1 MWILLGIAL
10 LLNTLVGRF
19 ISKPRGE
26 GFGGK
31 IRDIGFDVL
40 PDLTKYEMLHD
51 ITLIVPLMFLVMNWK
66 SVNQKGYIA
75 FLTMMYFMRAI
86 TNMVTQFPRAKST
99 PCREA
104 NPLSNCNDYMFSGH
118 TTFNIVTSYFL
129 KNGMFPVYPIL
140 SSLVTISTRAHY
152 SVDVLMAWIIFFAL
166 KCNVRS

>member
-1 MWILLGIAL
+1 MWILLVIAL
-10 LLNTLVGRF
+10 LLNTLVGRL

-40 PDLTKYEMLHD
+40 PDLSNYELLHD
-51 ITLIVPLMFLVMNWK
+51 LTLIVPFGLLVLNWK
-66 SVNQKGYIA
+66 SINRDRYVS
-75 FLTMMYFMRAI
+75 FLTIMYFMRALS
-86 TNMVTQFPRAKST
+86 NMVTQFPRATSK
-99 PCREA
+99 PC

-129 KNGMFPVYPIL
+129 NKGLFPVYPMI

-152 SVDVLMAWIIFFAL
+152 SIDVLMAWIIFFAL
-166 KCNVRS
+166 KCTIK